1 MVLALQ
7 HRPSYV
13 LQPFSTPGGTFSIIL
28 PWGVRLGLFDATISI
43 LAFLFKPALGLF
55 FGSIHDHPG
64 GNPITLE
71 DKGERFVSIALLLH
85 WVHTRP
91 MEASGVHLGVQ
102 LTAPRL
108 SLGHHRISKTIVT
121 KALVSKLPVVCPET
135 SG

>member
-1 MVLALQ
+1 
-7 HRPSYV
+7 
-13 LQPFSTPGGTFSIIL
+13 L

-55 FGSIHDHPG
+55 LGSIHDHLG

-85 WVHTRP
+85 WVRTQP
-91 MEASGVHLGVQ
+91 VEASGVHLGVQ

-121 KALVSKLPVVCPET
+121 KALVSKLHVICPEM